1 MGGRLLAMQEAV
13 FCVGMIVPKGWCRA
27 LMQCLS
33 ECGVSLHG
41 CDVIVAGLE
50 DLNGTA
56 NIGCERDRVVLLI
69 AKPRV
74 FDRWIGGGTRLYSSL
89 LCRRNQRISAAETE
103 TEHPNRGQR
112 QVVFHVVDPFFHIG
126 LHSAVA

>member
-1 MGGRLLAMQEAV
+1 MHEAV
-13 FCVGMIVPKGWCRA
+13 FGVGMILPNGWCRA

-41 CDVIVAGLE
+41 CDGIVAGLE

-56 NIGCERDRVVLLI
+56 NIGRERDRVVLLI

-74 FDRWIGGGTRLYSSL
+74 FDRWIGGGARLYSSL
-89 LCRRNQRISAAETE
+89 LCRRDQRISTAEAETE
-103 TEHPNRGQR
+103 QL
-112 QVVFHVVDPFFHIG
+112 DILG
-126 LHSAVA
+126 LGRHGNPLGLG